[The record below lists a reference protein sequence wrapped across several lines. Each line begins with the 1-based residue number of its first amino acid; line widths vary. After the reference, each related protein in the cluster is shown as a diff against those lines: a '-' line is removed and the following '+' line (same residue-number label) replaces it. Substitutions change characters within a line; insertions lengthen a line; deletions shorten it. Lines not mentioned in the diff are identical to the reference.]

1 MWEEHFCGTL
11 DIDFIIHGYTCDINL
26 DIEFTKFLQKKII
39 ENPVRLFFLIR
50 QQAKTSHIDHHD
62 KRLLPKWWSFFSMS
76 EALPSLF
83 SIRSRRNFVVKIS
96 YLLGYVFTSSLSHSK
111 YISLVSCIF
120 LLDASSCSS
129 LSLSYS
135 ISLSVTLLQIL
146 SVLGLSGLSIYSF
159 HLSGK
164 SSLESIMII
173 SLGPEAS
180 KKIYF

>member
-1 MWEEHFCGTL
+1 MVIC
-11 DIDFIIHGYTCDINL
+11 
-26 DIEFTKFLQKKII
+26 
-39 ENPVRLFFLIR
+39 
-50 QQAKTSHIDHHD
+50 SHD
-62 KRLLPKWWSFFSMS
+62 KL
-76 EALPSLF
+76 SLF
-83 SIRSRRNFVVKIS
+83 HKVYVLFSFAMLVF
-96 YLLGYVFTSSLSHSK
+96 LGYYRHFLNVLEYSSKFFHIF
-111 YISLVSCIF
+111 ISLLFLCIF
-120 LLDASSCSS
+120 LLDASSYSS
-129 LSLSYS
+129 FSLSYS

>member
-1 MWEEHFCGTL
+1 MME
-11 DIDFIIHGYTCDINL
+11 
-26 DIEFTKFLQKKII
+26 
-39 ENPVRLFFLIR
+39 
-50 QQAKTSHIDHHD
+50 
-62 KRLLPKWWSFFSMS
+62 FFSMS

-96 YLLGYVFTSSLSHSK
+96 YILGYVFTSSLSHSK

-146 SVLGLSGLSIYSF
+146 SMLGLSGLSIYSF

-180 KKIYF
+180 KKIYFQISCLLLLKTTSDQHFTGQRRFGIIS